1 MTDMVGASGAFGNF
15 EERTTI
21 IRNSNS
27 KMLQGKCIV
36 VNNYKLLSQTAE
48 KRGKESSFEKKK
60 VS

>member
-1 MTDMVGASGAFGNF
+1 MVFLGILKKELRSLGILIA
-15 EERTTI
+15 
-21 IRNSNS
+21 
-27 KMLQGKCIV
+27 KMLQGECIV